1 MFLVGLATVLRLC
14 FTSDNVLLI
23 DWLYCIDL
31 FSCIA
36 ASVFSKLTY
45 LLTYLLSASQTGT
58 HRRLSEWR
66 RDTNHLPVPAVASTT
81 TVWHI
86 GIAFLPIALHC
97 SGVLYYINNIIYI
110 SYNVPFNLYLSV
122 SRSIDGGR
130 AFSTLEI
137 WSRVFQSRVFSVPRH
152 TTQTSA
158 QYRTLAMSRNW
169 FSKFHFQFSTNRQ
182 LDHQWMGQ
190 NVQNMH
196 WATAEIHQTLLL
208 KSTVYLFPN
217 FTKMK
222 LVMLII
228 LTDKSARWPRKQK
241 AWESD
246 DAHFLYYRVRQ

>member
-1 MFLVGLATVLRLC
+1 M
-14 FTSDNVLLI
+14 
-23 DWLYCIDL
+23 
-31 FSCIA
+31 
-36 ASVFSKLTY
+36 
-45 LLTYLLSASQTGT
+45 
-58 HRRLSEWR
+58 
-66 RDTNHLPVPAVASTT
+66 PAVASTT

-130 AFSTLEI
+130 AFFTLEI
-137 WSRVFQSRVFSVPRH
+137 WSRVFQSRLFHPCDLVPRFPVLRFPHPYFSWSRVFQSRVFSVPRH